1 MQMQQN
7 KQTTGQLVW
16 SPADP
21 SLGVGVV
28 THIEGRRVRVRFLRL
43 AEERIYAA
51 SGREQVLMRYK
62 MNSGEKVRD
71 KDGNEVLIKTANEL
85 NESGLLTY
93 ELDDGR
99 VCAENELIPDIRAV
113 GAKERLAS
121 LDLVH
126 PEILRAR
133 TQGLR
138 LAKFAQRPGH
148 SAILGARAQ
157 WLPHQLDVA
166 TRAVANDPV
175 RLLLADEVG
184 LGKTV
189 EAALIF
195 AGLRAERRANRVL
208 ILAPNSLCIQ
218 WLGEI
223 YRKVHDLP
231 VLLDEDRLS
240 DIEREYSEINP
251 FEAHQHLVVSIDSLK
266 SDVYLAQNALLADWD
281 LVIVDEAHHLR
292 WNEAEGGN
300 RGYQIV
306 EGLAEKTKHLL
317 LLTATPM
324 ALDPAEYHAL
334 LRLLDSERFDAPE
347 VFAEATERA
356 GLVREVGK
364 ALALAVENKE
374 EFDKDVLKQAKQIFA
389 DDVDDQEAFKRFA
402 KLKTGDKKRAAILPD
417 IIGALRERH
426 GLADFVVRN
435 RRGPVGGLPER
446 RPQLFPLAPSE
457 QQENLM
463 DIGEGVIL
471 DLLRTFTSMENKNQ
485 LLGESFRALW
495 ATPRALMDVVR
506 PISRELANEIE
517 PYVDAVI
524 HGPVDEK
531 GLPTVDMR
539 LRWLLEQIRALGEDE
554 KLLVFVERPV
564 AVQALKDS
572 LDNLYAEDVAV
583 FHRALAPR
591 DQDRQ
596 VAWFREAGGPKV
608 MLSTEAGGEGRN
620 FQFCHNIVLYDMP
633 WRPATV
639 EQRIGRVDRVGQRHD
654 VNVLVPYFKSGY
666 EAAILKIMQQ
676 SIGVLDR
683 TVGGIDH
690 ALEYVSDEL
699 ADLILEGGGSDAW
712 KKLFIKTEKLVQD
725 SRERI
730 ASGVDVILDHAS
742 FNQERVQEFLES
754 IPEDIEAQTE
764 NFVSNFIEHS
774 RFEVSEQSAELVS
787 IEGAPSSSGRSDDES
802 VVVGTYDRTYA
813 LDHEDVEFFAFG
825 HPLVEQAFEWA
836 QQESDASASL
846 ALLRGWKQDG
856 AVFVWRFGLDAPD
869 DAPELGTYF
878 SGKDFTIALD
888 ESGKRQVV
896 FEGILDD
903 VERPLEKMDAAPLRG
918 MIGRWRGLV
927 DANYKAAQT
936 LIDEDLTALCVEAG
950 KKIEDVYEQRL
961 RVMGRKQKRALARVS
976 SADKENLMVAQKE
989 EREMLLSYFDGL
1001 RGRLGDMTPRLQAV
1015 LALRLLKA
1023 SEVSA

>member
-7 KQTTGQLVW
+7 KQSTGQLVW

-28 THIEGRRVRVRFLRL
+28 THIEGRRIKVRFLRL
-43 AEERIYAA
+43 EEERIYAV
-51 SGREQVLMRYK
+51 SGREQVLVRYK

-71 KDGNEVLIKTANEL
+71 KDGNEVLIKAANAL
-85 NESGLLTY
+85 NEAGLLTY

-99 VCAENELIPDIRAV
+99 VCAENELVPDIRAV
-113 GAKERLAS
+113 GPKERLAS

-138 LAKFAQRPGH
+138 LAKFAERPGH

-157 WLPHQLDVA
+157 WLPHQLDVS
-166 TRAVANDPV
+166 TRAVAHDPV

-195 AGLRAERRANRVL
+195 AGLRAENRANRVL

-231 VLLDEDRLS
+231 VLLDEERL
-240 DIEREYSEINP
+240 DDVEREYDEINP
-251 FEAHQHLVVSIDSLK
+251 FEAHQHLVVSMDALK
-266 SDVYLAQNALLADWD
+266 SDEYLAHNALMADWD

-292 WNEAEGGN
+292 WNTTDGGN
-300 RGYQIV
+300 RAYQIV
-306 EGLAEKTKHLL
+306 EGLAENTKHLL

-347 VFAEATERA
+347 VFAEATERSA
-356 GLVREVGK
+356 LVREVGK
-364 ALALAVENKE
+364 ALVAAVENNQK
-374 EFDKDVLKQAKQIFA
+374 FDKDILSQMNNLFS
-389 DDVDDQEAFKRFA
+389 DDIDDLEAFKSLA
-402 KLKTGDKKRAAILPD
+402 ALKVDDPQRQELVPG
-417 IIGALRERH
+417 IISALRERH
-426 GLADFVVRN
+426 SLADFVVRN

-446 RPQLFPLAPSE
+446 APQLFPLEPSPE
-457 QQENLM
+457 QENLI

-471 DLLRTFTSMENKNQ
+471 DLLRAFRSMENKHQ
-485 LLGESFRALW
+485 VLGESFRSLW
-495 ATPRALMDVVR
+495 ATPRALMEVVR
-506 PISRELANEIE
+506 PISNELADEIE

-524 HGPVDEK
+524 YGPVDEF
-531 GLPTVDMR
+531 GLPTADTR
-539 LRWLLEQIRALGEDE
+539 LRWLLEQLRGLPEDE

-564 AVQALKDS
+564 AVQALKES
-572 LDNLYAEDVAV
+572 LDNLYGQDVAI
-583 FHRALAPR
+583 FHRGLSPR

-596 VAWFREAGGPKV
+596 VAWFRDPNGPKI

-633 WRPATV
+633 WHPATV
-639 EQRIGRVDRVGQRHD
+639 EQRIGRVDRVGQKND
-654 VNVLVPYFKSGY
+654 VNVLVPFFKTGY

-699 ADLILEGGGSDAW
+699 ATLILEGGGSDEW
-712 KKLFIKTEKLVQD
+712 KKLFLKTEKLVND

-742 FNQERVQEFLES
+742 FSPQRVEEFIS
-754 IPEDIEAQTE
+754 TIPEDMETQTE
-764 NFVSNFIEHS
+764 NFVTNFISHS
-774 RFEVSEQSAELVS
+774 HFEVHQQGPDLVS
-787 IEGAPSSSGRSDDES
+787 IEGAPSSSGRSDAES
-802 VVVGTYDRTYA
+802 AVVGTFNRTYA

-836 QQESDASASL
+836 QEESDASASL

-856 AVFVWRFGLDAPD
+856 AVFIWRFGLDVPE
-869 DAPELGTYF
+869 DAPELATYF

-888 ESGKRQVV
+888 EGGKRQDV
-896 FEGILDD
+896 FEGLLDNA
-903 VERPLEKMDAAPLRG
+903 ERSLEKMDAAPLRG
-918 MIGRWRGLV
+918 MIDRWRTLV
-927 DANYKAAQT
+927 DGNYQKAQGLMDAE
-936 LIDEDLTALCVEAG
+936 LIDLREEAVE
-950 KKIEDVYEQRL
+950 KIDEVYAQRL
-961 RVMGRKQKRALARVS
+961 RAIGRKQRRALARANEDEQES
-976 SADKENLMVAQKE
+976 LAEQQEE
-989 EREMLLSYFDGL
+989 ERERLEDYFARL
-1001 RGRLGDMTPRLQAV
+1001 RDRLIDMTPRLQAV

-1023 SEVSA
+1023 TEVSV

>member
-1 MQMQQN
+1 M
-7 KQTTGQLVW
+7 
-16 SPADP
+16 
-21 SLGVGVV
+21 
-28 THIEGRRVRVRFLRL
+28 
-43 AEERIYAA
+43 
-51 SGREQVLMRYK
+51 
-62 MNSGEKVRD
+62 
-71 KDGNEVLIKTANEL
+71 
-85 NESGLLTY
+85 
-93 ELDDGR
+93 
-99 VCAENELIPDIRAV
+99 
-113 GAKERLAS
+113 
-121 LDLVH
+121 
-126 PEILRAR
+126 
-133 TQGLR
+133 
-138 LAKFAQRPGH
+138 
-148 SAILGARAQ
+148 
-157 WLPHQLDVA
+157 
-166 TRAVANDPV
+166 
-175 RLLLADEVG
+175 
-184 LGKTV
+184 
-189 EAALIF
+189 
-195 AGLRAERRANRVL
+195 
-208 ILAPNSLCIQ
+208 
-218 WLGEI
+218 
-223 YRKVHDLP
+223 
-231 VLLDEDRLS
+231 
-240 DIEREYSEINP
+240 
-251 FEAHQHLVVSIDSLK
+251 
-266 SDVYLAQNALLADWD
+266 
-281 LVIVDEAHHLR
+281 
-292 WNEAEGGN
+292 
-300 RGYQIV
+300 
-306 EGLAEKTKHLL
+306 
-317 LLTATPM
+317 
-324 ALDPAEYHAL
+324 
-334 LRLLDSERFDAPE
+334 
-347 VFAEATERA
+347 
-356 GLVREVGK
+356 
-364 ALALAVENKE
+364 
-374 EFDKDVLKQAKQIFA
+374 
-389 DDVDDQEAFKRFA
+389 
-402 KLKTGDKKRAAILPD
+402 
-417 IIGALRERH
+417 
-426 GLADFVVRN
+426 
-435 RRGPVGGLPER
+435 
-446 RPQLFPLAPSE
+446 
-457 QQENLM
+457 
-463 DIGEGVIL
+463 
-471 DLLRTFTSMENKNQ
+471 
-485 LLGESFRALW
+485 
-495 ATPRALMDVVR
+495 
-506 PISRELANEIE
+506 
-517 PYVDAVI
+517 
-524 HGPVDEK
+524 
-531 GLPTVDMR
+531 
-539 LRWLLEQIRALGEDE
+539 
-554 KLLVFVERPV
+554 
-564 AVQALKDS
+564 KDS

-596 VAWFREAGGPKV
+596 VAWFREASGPKV

-754 IPEDIEAQTE
+754 IPEDLEAQTE

-774 RFEVSEQSAELVS
+774 RFEVNEQSAELVS

-888 ESGKRQVV
+888 ESGKRQTV
-896 FEGILDD
+896 FEAILDD

-976 SADKENLMVAQKE
+976 SADKENLMLAQKE